1 MMIEIARMLT
11 LESCRIAMQPNASGK
26 AWFTV
31 TAQVQCLENHRTEGA
46 IGRCSTMTEP
56 IVRIKLKASQ
66 LEALIMERLG
76 DKPDCA
82 GFIQV
87 YVKATRLEPP
97 EETWTHTLVSRRPT
111 VHRSAK
117 ETATMN
123 TVLNEMR
130 KEFDLVPD

>member
-1 MMIEIARMLT
+1 
-11 LESCRIAMQPNASGK
+11 
-26 AWFTV
+26 
-31 TAQVQCLENHRTEGA
+31 
-46 IGRCSTMTEP
+46 MTEP
-56 IVRIKLKASQ
+56 IVRTRLKAAQ
-66 LEALIMERLG
+66 LEAVIMERLG

-82 GFIQV
+82 GIIQV
-87 YVKATRLEPP
+87 YVRATCVGAP

-130 KEFDLVPD
+130 KEFDLLPD